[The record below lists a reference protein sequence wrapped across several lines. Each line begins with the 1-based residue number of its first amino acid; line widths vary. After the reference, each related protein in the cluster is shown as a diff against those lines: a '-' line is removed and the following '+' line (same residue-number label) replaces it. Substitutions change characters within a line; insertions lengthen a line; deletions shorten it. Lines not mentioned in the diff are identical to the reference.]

1 MNTVYK
7 INMSEFSNGT
17 RKILRNNYRKNK
29 EGVKKN
35 NAKIPS
41 LNMQKNSN
49 WYGGRDIENQPFK
62 A

>member
-1 MNTVYK
+1 
-7 INMSEFSNGT
+7 MSEFSNGT

-49 WYGGRDIENQPFK
+49 GYGGRDIENQPFK